1 MSITIKGLGSG
12 LDYATWIDQLVGVQQ
27 QKIDKVVAQQS
38 QVNTEKTAMNTVKNN
53 YQDLYDAIQ
62 NFKDTVVA
70 KDVFAQKT
78 AISSSDAVTA
88 TVTAYSTA
96 QNVNVNVK
104 QLATST
110 VAKSANT
117 VAAFVNSDT
126 KLSEISDG
134 AIKEGSFSVYVN
146 NKKHTVDVTSETTVG
161 QVLDKLNE
169 IGGVDATLTDGKL
182 KIQGKDGATVTVG
195 STADTTN
202 FADVFSLVRDKD
214 TGVYSSSKAVFS
226 TSVSKPL
233 VGTSFAAGQ
242 VTEGTFKIGSKEFT
256 IDSSTTMDSLVST
269 INKSGAGVTAYW
281 DKNSGQFS
289 LTSTTE
295 GAVNINIEAGTSNF
309 TDIMGLTVTEGDVSK
324 LADGS
329 QTLGTN
335 AVLTINGTEI
345 TSASNTVNSDVT
357 GITGLTLKLNNTT
370 SSTAK
375 VTIGAD
381 TSKAEE
387 AIVKFVNAYNLAIEN
402 TDIATASDTGTLHG
416 ESLLVSL
423 RNTVRQGVTAKSDAT
438 GPFKSLADIGIT
450 TGAFSVDT
458 SKPTNK
464 LEIDTEKLKKALTE
478 DPESVRELL
487 VGSKN
492 TGAKG
497 LTAGFEGTLDS
508 YLNPVTGYFATR
520 TKSYDREISEYDK
533 KISTMERKLA
543 DYQTQLEAKFQA
555 MDELI
560 SKLQNQSAIFDSY
573 FNKKNDDKD

>member
-38 QVNTEKTAMNTVKNN
+38 QVNTEKTAMTTVKNN
-53 YQDLYDAIQ
+53 YQSLYDTIQ

-78 AISSSDAVTA
+78 ATSSSDAVTA

-96 QNVNVNVK
+96 QNINVNVR

-110 VAKSANT
+110 VAKSVGT
-117 VAAFVNSDT
+117 VAAFVDNNT
-126 KLSEISDG
+126 KLSEIAEG
-134 AIKEGSFSVYVN
+134 AIKDGSFSVYVN
-146 NKKHTVDVTSETTVG
+146 NQKYTIDVTSETTVG
-161 QVLDKLNE
+161 NVLDALNDIE
-169 IGGVDATLTDGKL
+169 GVDATLTDGKL
-182 KIQGKDGATVTVG
+182 KIQGENHATVSVG
-195 STADTTN
+195 SSADTTN
-202 FADVFSLVRDKD
+202 FTDVFSLVRDTA
-214 TGVYSSSKAVFS
+214 TGVYSSSKSVFA

-233 VGTSFAAGQ
+233 VSTNFASGQ

-256 IDSSTTMDSLVST
+256 IDSSTTMESLVAS
-269 INKSGAGVTAYW
+269 INKGGAGVTAYW

-295 GAVNINIEAGTSNF
+295 GAVNINIEAGSSNF
-309 TDIMGLTVTEGDVSK
+309 TDIMGLTVTEGGTSK

-387 AIVKFVNAYNLAIEN
+387 AILKFVNSFNTAIEN
-402 TDIATASDTGTLHG
+402 TDIATASETGTLHG
-416 ESLLVSL
+416 ETLLVSL
-423 RNTVRQGVTAKSDAT
+423 RNIVRQGVTAKSDAT
-438 GPFKSLADIGIT
+438 GPYKSLADIGIT

-458 SKPTNK
+458 SKATNK
-464 LEIDTEKLKKALTE
+464 LEIDTEKLKKALAE
-478 DPESVRELL
+478 DPEAVRELF

-497 LTAGFEGTLDS
+497 LTSKFEGTLES
-508 YLNPVTGYFATR
+508 YLDPVKGYFSTR
-520 TKSYDREISEYDK
+520 IKSYDREISDYDK
-533 KISTMERKLA
+533 KISTMERKLT
-543 DYQTQLEAKFQA
+543 DYQAQLEAKFQA

-560 SKLQNQSAIFDSY
+560 SKLQNQSSVFDSY
-573 FNKKNDDKD
+573 FNKKTDDKK